1 MGVVVEVRSVSK
13 VYASERGP
21 VNALQKF
28 SMTVEEGDFVAIV
41 GPSGCGKTTLL
52 WGLTGLHPFTGGEAL
67 MLGTPMQRPRKDIG
81 IIFQQANL
89 LPWRTLLQNIMFPLE
104 IMRENLANYRER
116 VKELIASVQL
126 DGFENHFPREL
137 SGGMQQRAS
146 IVRALSFDPKILLM
160 DEPFG
165 ALDAYTRDEMDTLI
179 LSIWKQ
185 TRKTIA
191 FVTHRIEEAV
201 YLANT
206 VYVMT
211 PRPGTNSAVFQ
222 IDLPRPRPEGITMDR
237 KYFEIVAE
245 IKRKIVSDVEE
256 QKRQGL
262 YSEPG
267 LQHRDLRKY
276 RHGSIRQGA
285 GGEGPRVRGPRR
297 AGQPRGAGHLGHRD
311 GGADPRLEA
320 GGWASWRWRCWSSGA
335 GSWSCA

>member
-1 MGVVVEVRSVSK
+1 MGVVLDVQGVSK

-21 VNALQKF
+21 VNALSNF
-28 SMTVEEGDFVAIV
+28 SMAVEEGDFVAIV

-52 WGLTGLHPFTGGEAL
+52 WGLTGLHPFTGGQAL
-67 MLGTPMQRPRKDIG
+67 VLGQRMEKPRKDVG

-89 LPWRTLLQNIMFPLE
+89 LPWRNLWQNMLFPLE
-104 IMRENLANYRER
+104 IMREDLSRYRDR
-116 VKELIASVQL
+116 VQELIKSVQL

-179 LSIWKQ
+179 LGIWKQ

-211 PRPGTNSAVFQ
+211 PRPGTNSSVFH
-222 IDLPRPRPEGITMDR
+222 IDLPRPRPEGIQMER
-237 KYFEIVAE
+237 RYFEIVAE
-245 IKRKIVSDVEE
+245 IKKKIVKDVEE
-256 QKRQGL
+256 QKKSGL
-262 YSEPG
+262 Y
-267 LQHRDLRKY
+267 
-276 RHGSIRQGA
+276 
-285 GGEGPRVRGPRR
+285 
-297 AGQPRGAGHLGHRD
+297 
-311 GGADPRLEA
+311 
-320 GGWASWRWRCWSSGA
+320 ASQAYSTVT
-335 GSWSCA
+335 

>member
-28 SMTVEEGDFVAIV
+28 SMTVQEGDFVAIV

-67 MLGTPMQRPRKDIG
+67 MLGTPMHRPRKDIG

-126 DGFENHFPREL
+126 GGFENHFPREL

-211 PRPGTNSAVFQ
+211 PRPGSNSAVFQ

-262 YSEPG
+262 YSS
-267 LQHRDLRKY
+267 QAY
-276 RHGSIRQGA
+276 ST
-285 GGEGPRVRGPRR
+285 VT
-297 AGQPRGAGHLGHRD
+297 
-311 GGADPRLEA
+311 
-320 GGWASWRWRCWSSGA
+320 
-335 GSWSCA
+335 

>member
-1 MGVVVEVRSVSK
+1 MAVVVDVRGVSK

-21 VNALQKF
+21 VNALQSF

-52 WGLTGLHPFTGGEAL
+52 WGLTGLHPFSGGEAL
-67 MLGTPMQRPRKDIG
+67 LLGSPMRRPRKEIG

-89 LPWRTLLQNIMFPLE
+89 LPWRNLIQNILFPLE
-104 IMRENLANYRER
+104 IMRENLADYRER
-116 VKELIASVQL
+116 VQQLIASVQL

-146 IVRALSFDPKILLM
+146 IARALSFDPKILLM

-179 LSIWKQ
+179 LGIWKQ
-185 TRKTIA
+185 TGKTIA

-211 PRPGTNSAVFQ
+211 PRPGTNSAVFH
-222 IDLPRPRPEGITMDR
+222 IDLPRPRPAGITMER

-256 QKRQGL
+256 QKRKGL
-262 YSEPG
+262 YSS
-267 LQHRDLRKY
+267 QAY
-276 RHGSIRQGA
+276 ST
-285 GGEGPRVRGPRR
+285 VT
-297 AGQPRGAGHLGHRD
+297 
-311 GGADPRLEA
+311 
-320 GGWASWRWRCWSSGA
+320 
-335 GSWSCA
+335 

>member
-104 IMRENLANYRER
+104 IMRENLSSYRER

-126 DGFENHFPREL
+126 GGFENHFPREL

-146 IVRALSFDPKILLM
+146 IARALSFDPKILLM

-191 FVTHRIEEAV
+191 FVTHRNEEAV

-262 YSEPG
+262 YSS
-267 LQHRDLRKY
+267 QAY
-276 RHGSIRQGA
+276 ST
-285 GGEGPRVRGPRR
+285 VT
-297 AGQPRGAGHLGHRD
+297 
-311 GGADPRLEA
+311 
-320 GGWASWRWRCWSSGA
+320 
-335 GSWSCA
+335 

>member
-67 MLGTPMQRPRKDIG
+67 LLGTPMQRPRKDIG

-89 LPWRTLLQNIMFPLE
+89 LPWRTLLQNITFPLE

-146 IVRALSFDPKILLM
+146 IARALSFDPKVLLM

-262 YSEPG
+262 YSS
-267 LQHRDLRKY
+267 QAY
-276 RHGSIRQGA
+276 ST
-285 GGEGPRVRGPRR
+285 VT
-297 AGQPRGAGHLGHRD
+297 
-311 GGADPRLEA
+311 
-320 GGWASWRWRCWSSGA
+320 
-335 GSWSCA
+335 

>member
-67 MLGTPMQRPRKDIG
+67 MLGTPMRRPRKDIG

-89 LPWRTLLQNIMFPLE
+89 LPWRTLLQNILFPLE
-104 IMRENLANYRER
+104 IMREDLANYRER

-146 IVRALSFDPKILLM
+146 IARALSFDPKILLM

-179 LSIWKQ
+179 LGIWKQ

-222 IDLPRPRPEGITMDR
+222 IELPRPRPEGITMDR

-262 YSEPG
+262 YSS
-267 LQHRDLRKY
+267 QAY
-276 RHGSIRQGA
+276 ST
-285 GGEGPRVRGPRR
+285 VT
-297 AGQPRGAGHLGHRD
+297 
-311 GGADPRLEA
+311 
-320 GGWASWRWRCWSSGA
+320 
-335 GSWSCA
+335 

>member
-1 MGVVVEVRSVSK
+1 MGVVVDVQGVSK
-13 VYASERGP
+13 IYASERGP
-21 VNALQKF
+21 VNALQNF
-28 SMTVEEGDFVAIV
+28 SITVEEGDFVAIV

-52 WGLTGLHPFTGGEAL
+52 WGLTGLHPFTSGRAL
-67 MLGTPMQRPRKDIG
+67 MLGAPMQKPRKEVG

-89 LPWRTLLQNIMFPLE
+89 LPWRTLIQNITFPLE
-104 IMRENLANYRER
+104 IMREDLSRYKER
-116 VKELIASVQL
+116 VKQLIASVEL

-165 ALDAYTRDEMDTLI
+165 SLDAYTRDEMDTLI
-179 LSIWKQ
+179 LGIWKE
-185 TRKTIA
+185 TRKTIV

-211 PRPGTNSAVFQ
+211 PRPGTNSTMFH

-245 IKRKIVSDVEE
+245 IKRKIVKDVEE
-256 QKRQGL
+256 QKRQGTYASQA
-262 YSEPG
+262 YST
-267 LQHRDLRKY
+267 
-276 RHGSIRQGA
+276 
-285 GGEGPRVRGPRR
+285 VT
-297 AGQPRGAGHLGHRD
+297 
-311 GGADPRLEA
+311 
-320 GGWASWRWRCWSSGA
+320 
-335 GSWSCA
+335 